1 MWPYGSIEPPLGEQ
15 TPTYADLLEAHW
27 DALPLGRKLEILIYL
42 ARRLFRN
49 APREMAAIAAECAED
64 VRDTLKRWGQWS
76 ADAAVTLRWALT
88 PEGRYAI
95 GDFIE
100 SLATYRAA
108 RDAAPFLALAI
119 LISMMTGPDLRRTF
133 RGSAERSAG
142 GHSIVEQARAV
153 RDYYP
158 PRCFYEA
165 DGDVIVMDST
175 WRAIRPSD
183 PQRNRLLA
191 QFCR

>member
-15 TPTYADLLEAHW
+15 TPTYAELLEAHW
-27 DALPLGRKLEILIYL
+27 DALPLSRKAEILLYL
-42 ARRLFRN
+42 ARRLFRY
-49 APREMAAIAAECAED
+49 APREMAAVATEYVED
-64 VRDTLKRWGQWS
+64 VREALRRCSKWL
-76 ADAAVTLRWALT
+76 ADAAALLRWAMT
-88 PEGRYAI
+88 PEGRYEI

-108 RDAAPFLALAI
+108 RDAAPFVALAI
-119 LISMMTGPDLRRTF
+119 LISMMTGPDLRTTL
-133 RGSAERSAG
+133 RGSTERSVST
-142 GHSIVEQARAV
+142 SIVERARAV

-158 PRCFYEA
+158 PRCYYEA

-175 WRAIRPSD
+175 WRVIRPND